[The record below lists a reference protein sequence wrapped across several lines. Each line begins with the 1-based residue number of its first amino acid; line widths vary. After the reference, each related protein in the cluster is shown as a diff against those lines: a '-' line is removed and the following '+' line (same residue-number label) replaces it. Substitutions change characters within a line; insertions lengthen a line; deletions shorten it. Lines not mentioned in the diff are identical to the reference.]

1 MMRPQV
7 LTIAGSDSGGG
18 AGIQADLKTFQELGV
33 FGTSVLT
40 AVTAQNTRG
49 VHGVEAVSPELITQ
63 QLDAIG
69 SDFSIAACKT
79 GMLFDASRIEA
90 VATGVKRHVFN
101 RLVVD
106 PVMIAKGGAPLLQDT
121 AVDALKTSLLPLA
134 TVVTPN
140 VPEAE
145 VLTGLTIRSFND
157 RLEAARR
164 MLAYGVRAV
173 ILKGGHLEGETAEDL
188 IMTESEVFL
197 LSAPRIQ
204 TSDTHGTGCTFSAAL
219 TAELAKGR
227 SIMEAA
233 VTAKRFIQS
242 AITHGLEIGAG
253 HGPTNH
259 WAYVAY
265 GEEGVTIESIKA
277 GTR

>member
-18 AGIQADLKTFQELGV
+18 AGIQADLKTFQELEV

-79 GMLFDASRIEA
+79 GMLFDAARIEA

-106 PVMIAKGGAPLLQDT
+106 PVMVAKGGAPLLQDT

-188 IMTESEVFL
+188 IMMESEVFL

>member
-1 MMRPQV
+1 MRRPQV

-40 AVTAQNTRG
+40 AVTAQNTCG
-49 VHGVEAVSPELITQ
+49 VHGVEPVSSELVTQ

-79 GMLFDASRIEA
+79 GMLFDAARIEV
-90 VATGVKRHVFN
+90 VALGMRRHAFN
-101 RLVVD
+101 QLVVD
-106 PVMIAKGGAPLLQDT
+106 PVMIAKGGASLLQDS
-121 AVDALKTSLLPLA
+121 AVEALKTSLLPLA

-145 VLTGLTIRSFND
+145 VLTGMTIRTFED
-157 RLEAARR
+157 RIEAAER
-164 MLAYGVRAV
+164 MLAYGVGAV
-173 ILKGGHLEGETAEDL
+173 ILKGGHLDSEFADDL
-188 IMTESEVFL
+188 VMTESETFI

-219 TAELAKGR
+219 TAELAKGH
-227 SIMEAA
+227 SILEAT

-259 WAYVAY
+259 WAYAMH
-265 GEEGVTIESIKA
+265 GEEGVTIESI
-277 GTR
+277 TTNHR